1 VGQKSHPRGLRLGY
15 IETWDSKWYAE
26 KEYADWLH
34 EDLMIQRY
42 VKERMYRA
50 GISRVQVERS
60 TDRCVVHIFTARPG
74 IVIGRRGAEVEAL
87 TQELMELTGK
97 NIRIAIEEVKRP
109 ELDAQLVA
117 EGIALQLERRAPFRQ
132 TMKRAVAAAMRS
144 GAQGIRIEIK
154 GRIAGAEIARKE
166 REMEGRV
173 PLQTLRAMIDYGF
186 AEAHTVYGKIGVKVW
201 ISKGE
206 VIGKPEEETEEEKTA
221 PPVQPRSES
230 TPPRRRRRRRRSDRR
245 EARRSAE

>member
-1 VGQKSHPRGLRLGY
+1 MGQKSHPRGLRLGY

>member
-1 VGQKSHPRGLRLGY
+1 MGQKSHPRGLRLGY

-60 TDRCVVHIFTARPG
+60 TDRCVVYIFTARPG
-74 IVIGRRGAEVEAL
+74 IVIGRRGTEVEAL

-132 TMKRAVAAAMRS
+132 TMKRALAAAMRS
-144 GAQGIRIEIK
+144 GAQGVRIEIK

-201 ISKGE
+201 IFKGE

-230 TPPRRRRRRRRSDRR
+230 TPPRRRRRRRRSNRR
-245 EARRSAE
+245 EARRSVE

>member
-34 EDLMIQRY
+34 EDLKIQRY

-60 TDRCVVHIFTARPG
+60 TDRCIVHIFTARPG

-87 TQELMELTGK
+87 TQELVEMTGK
-97 NIRIAIEEVKRP
+97 NIRIAIEEVKKP

-144 GAQGIRIEIK
+144 GAKGIRIEIK

-186 AEAHTVYGKIGVKVW
+186 AEAGTVYGKIGVKVW
-201 ISKGE
+201 MFKGE
-206 VIGKPEEETEEEKTA
+206 VIGGPEEEVEEEKPA
-221 PPVQPRSES
+221 PVQPPPSRDSQ
-230 TPPRRRRRRRRSDRR
+230 PPRRRRRRRRRR
-245 EARRSAE
+245 PQETEA

>member
-201 ISKGE
+201 IFKGE
-206 VIGKPEEETEEEKTA
+206 VIGKPEEEVEEEKAA

-230 TPPRRRRRRRRSDRR
+230 APPRRRRRRRRSDRK
-245 EARRSAE
+245 EGRRSAE